1 MNPRNSG
8 VKDRNGVSDANS
20 DANRFRKFAC
30 LSTIPY
36 PRSSVVAILGGR
48 FFHLVRLAVLIAAAW
63 TFLGIPEEA
72 FA

>member
-8 VKDRNGVSDANS
+8 VKVRNERIERKSDV
-20 DANRFRKFAC
+20 NRFRKFAC

-36 PRSSVVAILGGR
+36 SRSSAVAILGGR

-63 TFLGIPEEA
+63 TFLAIPKEA